1 MGLWSKLRENAPPA
15 RSSSE
20 IMTTLPAPGH
30 VTVVGCAANGQ
41 PRTYRL
47 SRPAARESAY
57 RRLAAAI
64 LGLDISTLAVELRAA
79 RLSIQEPRRSV

>member
-1 MGLWSKLRENAPPA
+1 
-15 RSSSE
+15 
-20 IMTTLPAPGH
+20 MTTLPAPGH
-30 VTVVGCAANGQ
+30 VTVVGRAANGQ

-64 LGLDISTLAVELRAA
+64 LGLDITTLAVELRMA
-79 RLSIQEPRRSV
+79 RLSIQQPPGRSAHKPVFAQDVFGRVR